1 MTVPTSDE
9 RRDIAARLRALPID
23 TYAVRKEWEEGG
35 LFIDANLGDEA
46 DYSQIHNA
54 VFGCF
59 PAEYMHAGDYE
70 ELHERL
76 ADLIDPTCEVV
87 DVEKEPGGYQGTGLC
102 SKCGELLLPAFV
114 FCPQCGSR
122 VTNGGER

>member
-1 MTVPTSDE
+1 MTPTSEE
-9 RRDIAARLRALPID
+9 RRKVAERLR
-23 TYAVRKEWEEGG
+23 K
-35 LFIDANLGDEA
+35 DASENVQLSFASFVIAYDVLG
-46 DYSQIHNA
+46 IHNVTGEKA
-54 VFGCF
+54 AQV
-59 PAEYMHAGDYE
+59 
-70 ELHERL
+70 L
-76 ADLIDPTCEVV
+76 ADIIDPTCEVV

>member
-1 MTVPTSDE
+1 MTSDE
-9 RRDIAARLRALPID
+9 RREVAERLRDEAGGFRRLE
-23 TYAVRKEWEEGG
+23 KEWGHEPT
-35 LFIDANLGDEA
+35 IDLGDVP
-46 DYSQIHNA
+46 A
-54 VFGCF
+54 VFQDVAHF
-59 PAEYMHAGDYE
+59 AGLDGVVRND
-70 ELHERL
+70 ELFDRM
-76 ADLIDPTCEVV
+76 ADLIDPTCDVV